1 MATSSL
7 SYSSL
12 GRQTLAALRMLLVL
26 TVILG
31 VGYPAVVWSVGRVG
45 FHDQATGSL
54 VRNDG
59 RVVGSS
65 LLGQQFNGPTW
76 FHGRNSASKYA
87 GDTSGGTN
95 LPESDMR
102 LTTAVAA
109 ARKAAG
115 PIGSKLP
122 PDALTTSASGLDPHI
137 SPAYAALQAPGIA
150 AARNVSVTT
159 VRGLIDQ
166 YTSGRVLGYL
176 GEPRVNVLE
185 LNLALATLHNA
196 G

>member
-1 MATSSL
+1 MASSSL
-7 SYSSL
+7 SWA
-12 GRQTLAALRMLLVL
+12 RQSIAALRMLLLL
-26 TVILG
+26 TVVLG
-31 VGYPAVVWSVGRVG
+31 IGYPAVVWGVGRVA

-54 VRNDG
+54 VQNDG

-76 FHGRNSASKYA
+76 FHDRNSASKYA

-102 LTTAVAA
+102 LTKAVAD

-137 SPAYAALQAPGIA
+137 SPTYADLQAPGIA
-150 AARNVSVTT
+150 AARKVSVNA
-159 VRGLIDQ
+159 VYGLIEKN
-166 YTSGRVLGYL
+166 TSGRVLGYL

-185 LNLALATLHNA
+185 LNLALSKLRNA

>member
-1 MATSSL
+1 MATSSR
-7 SYSSL
+7 SWA
-12 GRQTLAALRMLLVL
+12 RQSLAALRMLVL
-26 TVILG
+26 FTVVFGI
-31 VGYPAVVWSVGRVG
+31 GYPAVVWGVGRVA

-54 VRNDG
+54 VKHDG

-65 LLGQQFNGPTW
+65 LLGQQFTGPTW
-76 FHGRNSASKYA
+76 FHGRNSASQYA
-87 GDTSGGTN
+87 GNASGGTN
-95 LPESDMR
+95 LPESDKR

-115 PIGSKLP
+115 PIGSTLP

-137 SPAYAALQAPGIA
+137 SPAYADLQAPGIA
-150 AARNVSVTT
+150 AARKVSVTT
-159 VRGLIDQ
+159 VRALITKN
-166 YTSGRVLGYL
+166 TSGRVLGYL

-185 LNLALATLHNA
+185 LNLALTKLGTGSA